1 MEKWCWYIF
10 YIYMYVYNYTYVY
23 ISMYFD
29 IFVHTVYIY
38 PYTVYIF
45 DLFPGPSLGQS
56 QSRGDVDSIH
66 HSTAAWQLQH
76 DSHSSNMITTTATW
90 QPRQQHDSHGSNKT
104 VTVVTW
110 HPRMQHDRRQQLYES
125 LTHFV
130 SCRTTATEVKPINHS
145 TAKWRKGRRQ
155 HSSWFYLW

>member
-1 MEKWCWYIF
+1 MHELWRNGAD
-10 YIYMYVYNYTYVY
+10 IYFTYTCMYTTIHMYYVY

-66 HSTAAWQLQH
+66 HSTAA
-76 DSHSSNMITTTATW
+76 
-90 QPRQQHDSHGSNKT
+90 
-104 VTVVTW
+104 
-110 HPRMQHDRRQQLYES
+110 
-125 LTHFV
+125 
-130 SCRTTATEVKPINHS
+130 
-145 TAKWRKGRRQ
+145 
-155 HSSWFYLW
+155 